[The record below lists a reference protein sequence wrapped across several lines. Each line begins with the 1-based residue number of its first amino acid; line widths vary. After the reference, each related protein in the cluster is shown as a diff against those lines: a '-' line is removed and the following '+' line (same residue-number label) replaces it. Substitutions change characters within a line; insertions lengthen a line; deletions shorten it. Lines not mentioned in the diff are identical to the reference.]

1 MMLTQHQAPRAAAVG
16 RLRRSQ
22 RRRSLGR
29 SDAPSAGDARG
40 DSRDAPPWVGRAA
53 AGPQRGRSGAA
64 AAPRPGRTDAPSA
77 C

>member
-1 MMLTQHQAPRAAAVG
+1 MMLTQHQAARSGCRAVAPVAAA
-16 RLRRSQ
+16 
-22 RRRSLGR
+22 RSLGR